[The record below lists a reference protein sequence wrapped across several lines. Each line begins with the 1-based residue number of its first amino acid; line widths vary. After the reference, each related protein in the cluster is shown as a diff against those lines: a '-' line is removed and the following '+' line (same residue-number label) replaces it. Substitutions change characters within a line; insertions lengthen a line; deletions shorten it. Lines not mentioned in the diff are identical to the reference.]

1 MSIRKGP
8 SGDESLSVFALAA
21 VPIIL
26 AGAHADVVVATDA
39 RFAGGAARPV
49 VAAFAGTVPLANLGI
64 AGCWVSNI
72 VTGAVSVR
80 FNAFTGGV
88 AGGNQPIV
96 VGELP

>member
-1 MSIRKGP
+1 MTIRKGP

-21 VPIIL
+21 VPLIA

-39 RFAGGAARPV
+39 RFIGGAARPV
-49 VAAFAGTVPLANLGI
+49 VATTVGAPLANLGI
-64 AGCWVSNI
+64 AACWVSNPA
-72 VTGAVSVR
+72 TGAVSVR

-88 AGGNQPIV
+88 VGANQPLI